1 MRKVLTAVVAALGL
15 SASAF
20 AVPPDVMTAYRA
32 YLVAI
37 ETGDFDGAAVHAEAA
52 YTAGVAAQID
62 AETLAA
68 LAQNRAQT
76 YSDLHDFTRAGPAW
90 DDAIT
95 SMREAGLRGAEL
107 DDALYLAAS
116 AYFAQGQLAQAAP
129 RAASY
134 TGVFGSAAATERLFV
149 MYYIQALAEWEQ
161 RELRDAGTLA
171 RQALDVREQ
180 LGPSVTPGTMT
191 MAKMV
196 AIGVSLRRNTRDA
209 AFYLTLSTDISEAL
223 GRVDPEHE
231 AMSAWARYLR
241 RQMNQR
247 ERELLFERIAASPLF
262 DFDIPERDT
271 PYTEREEGWVD
282 AYPRNRASPDYPPE
296 ALDRGMEGIVM
307 VRFDVDERGRPENIN
322 IVFSLPVTNFGE
334 AAEAAVR
341 RWRYQPATIND
352 NPVRREGVQ
361 TTFEFVLD

>member
-1 MRKVLTAVVAALGL
+1 
-15 SASAF
+15 
-20 AVPPDVMTAYRA
+20 
-32 YLVAI
+32 
-37 ETGDFDGAAVHAEAA
+37 
-52 YTAGVAAQID
+52 
-62 AETLAA
+62 
-68 LAQNRAQT
+68 
-76 YSDLHDFTRAGPAW
+76 
-90 DDAIT
+90 
-95 SMREAGLRGAEL
+95 MREAGLQGAEL

-116 AYFAQGQLAQAAP
+116 AYFAQNQLTQAAP